1 MKTKHAMRF
10 FEEAG
15 AEGGSLLAD
24 PPAQQQQ
31 EHQTEGDFQWT
42 GKDGTFG
49 DGWISRL
56 PESLKP
62 AAETL
67 EKYKSLPELAT
78 AHFNLQ
84 TLLGKKAN
92 AILPINETSK
102 PEEIAAFRKALG
114 IPDKADGY
122 NLKPEKLPDGVG
134 WNDDNGKALAELAL
148 KHNVPPAAMK
158 ELVGFLLDGRSK
170 EHQAAALA
178 ANQETVRTNQANVKS
193 LQDLW
198 KGDFDKNI
206 QLARRAA
213 ITAGADPNHASF
225 ADPEI
230 VKAFARVGAMISED
244 KLVRGDAGGEG
255 HFNSPGAMA
264 KDIMTN
270 KENPMYARYHS
281 GDKDVIDHVRALN
294 RRQSGE

>member
-1 MKTKHAMRF
+1 MKTKHEMRF
-10 FEEAG
+10 LDEEG
-15 AEGGSLLAD
+15 GGGGSLLAD

-31 EHQTEGDFQWT
+31 EQQTEGDFAWT
-42 GKDGTFG
+42 GKDGAFSE
-49 DGWISRL
+49 GWMARL
-56 PESLKP
+56 PEALKP

-67 EKYKSLPELAT
+67 AKYKSIPDLAS
-78 AHFNLQ
+78 AHYSLQ
-84 TLLGKKAN
+84 QLLGKKAN

-102 PEEIAAFRKALG
+102 PEEIAAYRKALG
-114 IPDKADGY
+114 IPEKADGY

-158 ELVGFLLDGRSK
+158 ELVGFLLEGRSK
-170 EHQAAALA
+170 EHQASILA
-178 ANQETVRTNQANVKS
+178 ANQENERKNQVNVKS
-193 LQDLW
+193 LQDFW

-206 QLARRAA
+206 QLAKRAA

-230 VKAFARVGAMISED
+230 VKAFARVGSMISED
-244 KLVRGDAGGEG
+244 KLVRGDIGGEG

-264 KDIMTN
+264 KDIQTN
-270 KENPMYARYHS
+270 KLNPMYARYHA
-281 GDKDVIDHVRALN
+281 GDQDVVDHVRALN
-294 RRQSGE
+294 RRQSVE